1 VAKKKGGQV
10 IARSKFIPTAKYI
23 QQTQNKIRKH
33 EKITCRR
40 HLQKSAQIQLQNYKI
55 RIIQK
60 TNLKNV
66 SPNRFAHSHK
76 IILFL

>member
-40 HLQKSAQIQLQNYKI
+40 HLQKINSNPTSKLQNMNYP
-55 RIIQK
+55 
-60 TNLKNV
+60 KN
-66 SPNRFAHSHK
+66 
-76 IILFL
+76 